1 MLRRSPAILWAAL
14 TLGCGP
20 EVAPQADTG
29 EPAAQNTDPPEEC
42 ASVELDIIGPEE
54 PRVGDEWTVWLRCDG
69 ATLAGAMRLYFDPP
83 DFAAVD
89 VNVVTFIQAGTATMT
104 MQVGSYSAST
114 DVTVSE

>member
-1 MLRRSPAILWAAL
+1 MKVTTLTSTAAKSGGSKNRRI
-14 TLGCGP
+14 
-20 EVAPQADTG
+20 APADTG
-29 EPAAQNTDPPEEC
+29 EPAVEDTEAPEEC
-42 ASVELDIIGPEE
+42 ASVELDILGPEE

-69 ATLAGAMRLYFDPP
+69 ATLAGAMRLFFDPP

-104 MQVGSYSAST
+104 MQVGGYSAST